1 MHGED
6 NRGHMTPKKRSGKK
20 TRQKSLKRKFKVV
33 SKKRSVARK
42 KAGTRSKP
50 RAAKR
55 AIRRRATPRRSAGT
69 PSAQVV
75 LRTPSPDDVGLSNT
89 ASADSESVEELLDE
103 GNAFEA
109 GVVSGVERADDS
121 EGKEVRTR
129 EVPEDDVPE
138 EYLDNES

>member
-1 MHGED
+1 
-6 NRGHMTPKKRSGKK
+6 MTPKKRSGKK
-20 TRQKSLKRKFKVV
+20 TRQKFLKRKSKVA

-42 KAGTRSKP
+42 KAGTSSKP

-55 AIRRRATPRRSAGT
+55 AIRRGATPRRSAGT

-75 LRTPSPDDVGLSNT
+75 LRAPSPDDVGLSNT

-103 GNAFEA
+103 GNTFEA
-109 GVVSGVERADDS
+109 GIVSGVERADDS

-138 EYLDNES
+138 EYLDNET